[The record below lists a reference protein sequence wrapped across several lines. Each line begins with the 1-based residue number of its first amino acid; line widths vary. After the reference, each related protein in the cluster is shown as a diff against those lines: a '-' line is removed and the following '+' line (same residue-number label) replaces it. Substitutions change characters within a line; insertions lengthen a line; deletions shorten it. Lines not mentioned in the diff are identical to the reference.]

1 MASTMPEAV
10 YSRDQVEQYQQ
21 KLEQLSQLPR
31 TTFTKKQVV
40 ETLMDAIEKAL
51 LTRSYEEVAAGLKEE
66 GLDISAGSLK
76 QYVSKLRRAQKAVA
90 GTAGRKR
97 TAKAKKDSSNRH
109 LQTKATANDSTK
121 ANTSAKAIAGGKAKR
136 FIEMDEEL

>member
-1 MASTMPEAV
+1 MPEAV

-97 TAKAKKDSSNRH
+97 AAKAV
-109 LQTKATANDSTK
+109 
-121 ANTSAKAIAGGKAKR
+121 AGGKAKR